1 MNPDGDKV
9 RAVSI
14 DEDDLS
20 LKALQALSRRELQS
34 VAKRHGCKA
43 NAKSCD
49 IIAELCRDRDSVEA
63 AEAAEPAAA
72 VAKPPSPE
80 GGERKKKRKAWQM
93 PVEHV
98 CLPEVSGEEP
108 PSASVPPPLPTE
120 AAAFRLPLSIVEHA
134 DVERSTSLGLLQSPP
149 SPPQPLRPLPPPLTS
164 PPASASIRSA
174 LACEAAASRCAAAT
188 SGRAQLL
195 HLGVVPSYAANALQ
209 EVAAASTAESAAAS
223 VSAAKSAAEPTDAL
237 SGEDFLAAIHQ
248 RVAVLA
254 ASPAAKHG
262 RLRQSLSSL
271 SSTLLDAMIVS
282 RSTSQAT
289 TAAVAAAAVAEARG
303 DGAAGVGSDCPA
315 AAVPHTSLLASP
327 RPSSLPRPTSL
338 PRSSPSARPS
348 PTFRRPSS
356 AMSSA
361 ICKKSSCKGSAS
373 ARPPPGHATEKRA
386 LSAVKLSANKPR
398 WH

>member
-1 MNPDGDKV
+1 MNPDGDMV

-14 DEDDLS
+14 DEHDLS

-34 VAKRHGCKA
+34 LAKRHGCKA

-49 IIAELCRDRDSVEA
+49 IIAELCRDRHSVEA

-72 VAKPPSPE
+72 LAKPPSPE
-80 GGERKKKRKAWQM
+80 GGERKKKRKTWQT

-98 CLPEVSGEEP
+98 DLPEVSGEDP
-108 PSASVPPPLPTE
+108 PSASVPPPLPAE
-120 AAAFRLPLSIVEHA
+120 ADAFRLPLSIVEHA
-134 DVERSTSLGLLQSPP
+134 EVERSTSRGLLQSPP
-149 SPPQPLRPLPPPLTS
+149 PPPQALRPLPPPLTS
-164 PPASASIRSA
+164 PPASASIRPA
-174 LACEAAASRCAAAT
+174 LACQAAASRCAAAT
-188 SGRAQLL
+188 SSRAQLL
-195 HLGVVPSYAANALQ
+195 HLGVVPTYAASALQ
-209 EVAAASTAESAAAS
+209 EGAAASAAAS
-223 VSAAKSAAEPTDAL
+223 VSAAKSAAEPTDAR

-303 DGAAGVGSDCPA
+303 DGAEGVGSDCPA

-327 RPSSLPRPTSL
+327 RPSSLPRSTSL

-348 PTFRRPSS
+348 PTFRRPTS

-361 ICKKSSCKGSAS
+361 VCKKSLCKGSAS
-373 ARPPPGHATEKRA
+373 ARPPPGHVTEERA
-386 LSAVKLSANKPR
+386 LSAVKLSAKKPR